1 MKAFLKKKLFLTA
14 NEGLAV
20 KLFSSHCEPSK
31 VKTELVWFGFLWCVT
46 VVSFKR
52 LMGMFVW
59 ELNDLFVSRDNIVSL
74 ITPKFL
80 KASDEGIK
88 NNVLDPAR

>member
-1 MKAFLKKKLFLTA
+1 M
-14 NEGLAV
+14 
-20 KLFSSHCEPSK
+20 
-31 VKTELVWFGFLWCVT
+31 
-46 VVSFKR
+46 VVSFKM

-59 ELNDLFVSRDNIVSL
+59 GINDLFVFRGNIVSL

-80 KASDEGIK
+80 KASDDGIK